1 MHDYHGDEDA
11 FRRAR
16 LSVTFTPRG
25 AITLTFIAFGV
36 MVGAQI
42 GAIPV
47 LKVNAGVDALTFGIL
62 TSFGTAANILALA
75 MGGWLNRHF
84 DHRSVILFILPV
96 AFVALVA
103 SLLVNSVF
111 TFGLT
116 VVLFS
121 FCLGTLDIFMNAE
134 AGVVE
139 HEMKKPVFSSFHA
152 SVLYGI
158 GLSGL
163 GGGYIAVTYGAIW
176 AALLAAPF
184 LVLAMMAVNAAIPH
198 RVEVHE
204 DAPAP
209 VALPHKIL
217 IIIGIVIGLDV
228 AAELTCIQWS
238 GQMLAEMQ
246 PTLAQF
252 SGLGVAFYGLCNGTV
267 RLFGDKLR
275 ARFDDITLIV
285 VSLCIGVTGFAI
297 LATGPGFAISVAAFA
312 VAGSGLGLIFPCLFS
327 VAARLA
333 PESRAAALSLVSAVS
348 GPPRIFL
355 PMLLGVLAQGYGLS
369 AIYSAAGFACALAI
383 GFTIWA
389 GREMA

>member
-1 MHDYHGDEDA
+1 
-11 FRRAR
+11 
-16 LSVTFTPRG
+16 VTFTPRA

-47 LKVNAGVDALTFGIL
+47 LKANAEVDAFTFGIL
-62 TSFGTAANILALA
+62 TGLGTAANILALA
-75 MGGWLNRHF
+75 LGGWLNRHF
-84 DHRSVILFILPV
+84 DHRSVILFVLPV
-96 AFVALVA
+96 SFVALVA

-111 TFGLT
+111 SFGLT
-116 VVLFS
+116 IVLFS
-121 FCLGTLDIFMNAE
+121 YCLGTLDIFMNAE
-134 AGVVE
+134 ASVVE
-139 HEMKKPVFSSFHA
+139 HDLKKPVFSSFHA

-163 GGGYIAVTYGAIW
+163 AGGYIAVSFGAVW
-176 AALLAAPF
+176 AALLALPF
-184 LVLAMMAVNAAIPH
+184 LALAMAAVNAAIPH
-198 RVEVHE
+198 RKEAYE
-204 DAPAP
+204 DKP
-209 VALPHKIL
+209 VSAALPRKVL
-217 IIIGIVIGLDV
+217 IILGIIIGLDV

-267 RLFGDKLR
+267 RLFGDRLR
-275 ARFDDITLIV
+275 ARFNDITLIV
-285 VSLCIGVTGFAI
+285 VSLCIGVTGFAV
-297 LATGPGFAISVAAFA
+297 LATEPGFAISVAAFA

-327 VAARLA
+327 IAARLA
-333 PESRAAALSLVSAVS
+333 PDSRAAALSLASAVS

-355 PMLLGVLAQGYGLS
+355 PMLLGVLAQSYGLG
-369 AIYSAAGFACALAI
+369 AIYSAAGLACAMAI

-389 GREMA
+389 GREMGRSPVGTAPQSS